1 MKVRVTPM
9 SELDMTLV
17 TPASVRLVECCKII
31 GESQRNMYRRIK
43 RHEFFATRLHS
54 WLVFVIVDEEKAK
67 ASRPQL
73 ELF

>member
-17 TPASVRLVECCKII
+17 NPASLRLVECCKII

-43 RHEFFATRLHS
+43 RKEFFATRLQS
-54 WLVFVIVDEEKAK
+54 WLVFVIVDEEKAR

>member
-1 MKVRVTPM
+1 M
-9 SELDMTLV
+9 SKFDKTLV
-17 TPASVRLVECCKII
+17 TPASFRMVECCKII

-43 RHEFFATRLHS
+43 RREFFATRLHS

-67 ASRPQL
+67 QSRPQL